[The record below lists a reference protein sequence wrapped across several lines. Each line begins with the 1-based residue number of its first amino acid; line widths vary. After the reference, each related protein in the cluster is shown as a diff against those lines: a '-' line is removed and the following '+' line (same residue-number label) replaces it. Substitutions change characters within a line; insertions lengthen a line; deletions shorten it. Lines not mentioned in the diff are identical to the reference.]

1 MTKKMASQKVRPTA
15 LRCFFKTST
24 YHMYAFALEKTPS
37 LVVRNFCLAISYI
50 FASATKKVR
59 FFLLLF
65 CLLSASSAFAVDS
78 AAELDKNREQLAGL
92 EQRLEKTLTE
102 LAQNKTV
109 ESNLLDEL
117 DLIDRQLARLRRQVS
132 AEKKRLKELNRSI
145 SKEQAVLTEHSEA
158 VAQLQN
164 QVQKRLV
171 AMYKSEQAGVLKTL
185 FSAQN
190 LSRLLE
196 DYDYLGRVVV
206 QDRKLLDDFRR
217 RVDRKKLSLDRLS
230 ADRIKQQRV
239 TTELKQKEDSLK
251 QTVRLKNRYLTSIRN
266 DHAALDRIAIDL
278 KARAE
283 RLTGLVA
290 DLESELIGEKQ
301 GGSLFALQKGFLPWP
316 VKGAVK
322 NSFGSY
328 KHAELGTLLENHG
341 IDIFAAPDTE
351 VKAVW
356 AGRVAF
362 AKRFRGY
369 GNLVIIDHED
379 GYYTLYAQVQNVLKK
394 TDDRVEKGDL
404 IASSGFDG
412 ADHVYFEVRN
422 GRTPLNP
429 LLWIEKR

>member
-1 MTKKMASQKVRPTA
+1 MT
-15 LRCFFKTST
+15 
-24 YHMYAFALEKTPS
+24 S
-37 LVVRNFCLAISYI
+37 LIVKNI
-50 FASATKKVR
+50 R
-59 FFLLLF
+59 FFLLLLW
-65 CLLSASSAFAVDS
+65 LLLPGSAFAVDS
-78 AAELDKNREQLAGL
+78 VAELDKNREQLAGL
-92 EQRLEKTLTE
+92 EQRLEKTLAE
-102 LAQNKTV
+102 LAKNEKV
-109 ESNLLDEL
+109 EGNLLDEL
-117 DLIDRQLARLRRQVS
+117 DLVDHQLAKLRRQVS

-145 SKEQAVLTEHSEA
+145 SKEQAALTQHSEA
-158 VAQLQN
+158 VAELQI

-190 LSRLLE
+190 LSILLE

-230 ADRIKQQRV
+230 ADRSKQQQV
-239 TTELKQKEDSLK
+239 TTDLKKKEDSLK
-251 QTVRLKNRYLTSIRN
+251 QTVRLKNRYLASIRN

-290 DLESELIGEKQ
+290 DLESGVAGENK
-301 GGSLFALQKGFLPWP
+301 GGVSLFALQKGFLPWP
-316 VKGAVK
+316 VKGALK

-341 IDIFAAPDTE
+341 IDIFAELDTE

-356 AGRVAF
+356 SGRVAF

-412 ADHVYFEVRN
+412 ADHVYFEVRK

>member
-1 MTKKMASQKVRPTA
+1 
-15 LRCFFKTST
+15 
-24 YHMYAFALEKTPS
+24 
-37 LVVRNFCLAISYI
+37 LAISL
-50 FASATKKVR
+50 FTKKNY
-59 FFLLLF
+59 FLLLLLW
-65 CLLSASSAFAVDS
+65 LLSSGSAFAVDS
-78 AAELDKNREQLAGL
+78 VAELDKSREQLAGL
-92 EQRLEKTLTE
+92 EQRLEKTLAE
-102 LAQNKTV
+102 LAQNETV

-117 DLIDRQLARLRRQVS
+117 DLVDRQLAKLRRQVG
-132 AEKKRLKELNRSI
+132 AEKKKLKELTRSI
-145 SKEQAVLTEHSEA
+145 SKEQSALTQNSEA
-158 VAQLQN
+158 VAQLQI

-190 LSRLLE
+190 ISRLLE

-206 QDRKLLDDFRR
+206 QDRKLLDDFRQ
-217 RVDRKKLSLDRLS
+217 RVNRKKLSLDRLS
-230 ADRIKQQRV
+230 AGRKKQQRV
-239 TTELKQKEDSLK
+239 TAELKIKEDSLK
-251 QTVRLKNRYLTSIRN
+251 QTVRLKNRYLASIRN

-290 DLESELIGEKQ
+290 DLESEVTGEKK
-301 GGSLFALQKGFLPWP
+301 GGGTLFALQKGFLPWP
-316 VKGAVK
+316 IQGAVK

-328 KHAELGTLLENHG
+328 KHAELGTLLDNHG
-341 IDIFAAPDTE
+341 IDIFADPDTE

-356 AGRVAF
+356 GGRVAF
-362 AKRFRGY
+362 ANKFRGY
-369 GNLVIIDHED
+369 GNLVIIDHEN

-394 TDDRVEKGDL
+394 TDDRVEKGDS

-412 ADHVYFEVRN
+412 ADHVYFEVRK